1 MGIFY
6 FSDIVYQLIEE
17 QIRCYNQV
25 FLVGP
30 GSNTSDI
37 KAGELDPVSKKD
49 VCQRR
54 FGQSRN

>member
-1 MGIFY
+1 MIIWF
-6 FSDIVYQLIEE
+6 IWLIEE
-17 QIRCYNQV
+17 QIRCYDQV

-54 FGQSRN
+54 FGQSWN

>member
-1 MGIFY
+1 MTTQIKQ
-6 FSDIVYQLIEE
+6 VKYQVLD
-17 QIRCYNQV
+17 QV

-37 KAGELDPVSKKD
+37 KAGELDSVGKKD

-54 FGQSRN
+54 FGQSWN